1 MVLAAKFVSSCGY
14 NTVSIQALDSDV
26 AILSLHY
33 ALMLSKPLYTKI
45 GAGKNEIILNNTEVP
60 LERNFLR
67 ALFGLRIIL
76 ECDSTNAFHGMHGTA
91 KRTWLNIVQGNEDYC
106 NVLGLLVENLQI
118 DDPLFDVIEYMVYQA
133 SGFLNK
139 PNVSDVR
146 YEKSCWEKFPEPSK
160 ITPTKD

>member
-76 ECDSTNAFHGMHGTA
+76 GCDSPSAFHGTFM
-91 KRTWLNIVQGNEDYC
+91 
-106 NVLGLLVENLQI
+106 GLPTEN
-118 DDPLFDVIEYMVYQA
+118 
-133 SGFLNK
+133 G
-139 PNVSDVR
+139 
-146 YEKSCWEKFPEPSK
+146 
-160 ITPTKD
+160 